1 MGLTDTSDLLRCIG
15 MCSVRILEI
24 RPSQYLI
31 AYRLVKL
38 CLPPSP
44 SLVNAH
50 LSLPKTVQLT
60 LEASK
65 HGLGRHG
72 WDVPIDELPRLY
84 TVSITALSTSQ
95 IHVDSSNQYTK
106 MSTVMAMLSILA
118 VKLSLLLL
126 YFHLFSPNKV
136 TKYLIL
142 FGIAFCLVVAFGGLL
157 ATSLVHGKGGSY
169 SLDTVSALNVF
180 GDLYILC
187 IPIAA
192 VSKLNLPPKKKLGII
207 LIFLTGLL

>member
-1 MGLTDTSDLLRCIG
+1 MLVHIRTMGLTDTSDLLRCIG

-72 WDVPIDELPRLY
+72 WDVPIDELRRLY

-106 MSTVMAMLSILA
+106 MSTHGHALDIGRQTLA
-118 VKLSLLLL
+118 LTA
-126 YFHLFSPNKV
+126 LFSSFLSQQGDEIPYSFRN
-136 TKYLIL
+136 
-142 FGIAFCLVVAFGGLL
+142 CLLPCRRFRW
-157 ATSLVHGKGGSY
+157 
-169 SLDTVSALNVF
+169 AL
-180 GDLYILC
+180 GHESR
-187 IPIAA
+187 AR
-192 VSKLNLPPKKKLGII
+192 
-207 LIFLTGLL
+207 